1 MILGIY
7 SDLHCNKPA
16 LDSMLSVVGNI
27 DQWISLG
34 DSVGLY
40 PQINEVLDWQYKNN
54 VIYVRGDHEFAL
66 LKNKKILG
74 SFTGTDSIK
83 KNAEIISPK
92 NLNYLSHLKN
102 KIDLEYDNI
111 KICLNH
117 FLSSKSKTIKYKKQI
132 DLLEL
137 EKIYSDY
144 DFVFFGHTHLPA
156 VIYGYNTIFINPGS
170 AGFPIDVERRCSI
183 VVFNTKT
190 GIFNFIRY
198 DYDTNKLIKIINN
211 FNYNPKLIK
220 YIRNG
225 HKWI

>member
-16 LDSMLSVVGNI
+16 LDSMLSVAGNI

-40 PQINEVLDWQYKNN
+40 PQINEILDWQYKNN
-54 VIYVRGDHEFAL
+54 VIYVRGDHEVAL

-83 KNAEIISPK
+83 KNAKIISSK
-92 NLNYLSHLKN
+92 NFNYLSHLKN
-102 KIDLEYDNI
+102 KIDVKYNNI
-111 KICLNH
+111 KISLNH
-117 FLSSKSKTIKYKKQI
+117 FLSSQSKTIKYKKQF
-132 DLLEL
+132 DLMEL

-156 VIYGYNTIFINPGS
+156 VIYGQNTIFINPGS

-190 GIFNFIRY
+190 RIFNFIRY
-198 DYDTNKLIKIINN
+198 DYDTNKLIKIIKN
-211 FNYNPKLIK
+211 FNYNPKLIN
-220 YIRNG
+220 YILNG
-225 HKWI
+225 HRWI